1 MFGNAQGMAN
11 MARHLP
17 LGQGH
22 LCFPQLSNDLLPRIT
37 YVSRCESLF
46 PWADFMLG
54 KSAVKLHFLL
64 DADAGTPQDLQ
75 VTSGQVHELEV
86 ARKLSFA
93 PGDLLLL
100 DRGYVDLAGSIPC
113 ANKGRAFHPAA
124 EKRALPG
131 GAKEP
136 RSC

>member
-1 MFGNAQGMAN
+1 M
-11 MARHLP
+11 
-17 LGQGH
+17 
-22 LCFPQLSNDLLPRIT
+22 
-37 YVSRCESLF
+37 CESLF

-54 KSAVKLHFLL
+54 KSAVKLQFLL
-64 DADAGTPQDLQ
+64 DADAGTPQEPQ

-100 DRGYVDLAGSIPC
+100 DRDADLAGSIPC

-124 EKRALPG
+124 E
-131 GAKEP
+131 
-136 RSC
+136 